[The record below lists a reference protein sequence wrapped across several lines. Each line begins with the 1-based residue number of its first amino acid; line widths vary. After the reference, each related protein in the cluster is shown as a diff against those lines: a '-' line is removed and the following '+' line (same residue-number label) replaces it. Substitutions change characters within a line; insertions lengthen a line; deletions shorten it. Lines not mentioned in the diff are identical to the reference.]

1 MLFEKHI
8 IILKTLHILKIE
20 FIDKTL
26 SLFFTNNITSIWLS
40 YLTYNFKQKNN
51 QKIQNSD
58 NKLIGSLMSSVF
70 GKIPATK
77 PLRNYARAISPSKTQ
92 FLMLQSHIE
101 VVMVSTQVW
110 HSTWQ
115 HHLNLQLH
123 SLLTIRVVLLGK

>member
-26 SLFFTNNITSIWLS
+26 SLFFTNNKTSIWLS

-51 QKIQNSD
+51 HKIQNSD
-58 NKLIGSLMSSVF
+58 NKLIGSQMSSVF

-77 PLRNYARAISPSKTQ
+77 PLQNHARAISPSKTQ
-92 FLMLQSHIE
+92 FLMFQSHIE
-101 VVMVSTQVW
+101 VVMVSTQV
-110 HSTWQ
+110 
-115 HHLNLQLH
+115 
-123 SLLTIRVVLLGK
+123 